1 MPLLSTIENEIS
13 AEDFLHF
20 AIVAKYLKSTSK
32 LDRLVIIKFVIRYG
46 PFYYLI
52 EAKRR
57 NDK

>member
-1 MPLLSTIENEIS
+1 MPLLSRIENEIS

-20 AIVAKYLKSTSK
+20 AIVAKYLKSRSK

-46 PFYYLI
+46 ALYYLSV
-52 EAKRR
+52 AKRR